1 MRTAIYS
8 IVALKGRLRMN
19 ATFATMLNFY
29 DMMDIFSKCYDVI
42 GQIDSSCDLVIG
54 KNN

>member
-1 MRTAIYS
+1 MRTVIYS
-8 IVALKGRLRMN
+8 IVALKRRLRMN
-19 ATFATMLNFY
+19 ATFATMLHFY

-42 GQIDSSCDLVIG
+42 GQIDSRYDLVIG